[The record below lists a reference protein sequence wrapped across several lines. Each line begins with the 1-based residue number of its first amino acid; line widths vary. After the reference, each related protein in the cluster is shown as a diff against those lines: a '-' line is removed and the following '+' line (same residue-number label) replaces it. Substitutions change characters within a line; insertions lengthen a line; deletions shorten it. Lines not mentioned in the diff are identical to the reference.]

1 MDGHDFTQII
11 GALERAK
18 SARGG
23 QASVVIC
30 QTTKGK
36 GVSFMENNPAFHGKA
51 PSKEEM
57 EQALKELA
65 D

>member
-11 GALERAK
+11 EALEKAK
-18 SARGG
+18 GHKDGPSA
-23 QASVVIC
+23 VIC

-36 GVSFMENNPAFHGKA
+36 GVSFMENNPGFHGKA
-51 PSKEEM
+51 PTKEQL